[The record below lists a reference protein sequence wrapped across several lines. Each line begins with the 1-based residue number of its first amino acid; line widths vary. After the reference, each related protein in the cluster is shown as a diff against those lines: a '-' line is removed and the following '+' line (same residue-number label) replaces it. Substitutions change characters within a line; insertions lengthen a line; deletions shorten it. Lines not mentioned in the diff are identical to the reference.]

1 MGGDFLQILPVIP
14 QGTRQETVNAA
25 VNHSH
30 LWNHC
35 EIHVL
40 SKNMRIKS
48 DEKDFAKWIL
58 QVGDG
63 MATLVPQKETYTKA
77 AEDQILIDDYLLL
90 PVTSNPLDVLCQ
102 SVFSDFTN
110 DYKDM
115 EKNRDSA
122 ILTPKN
128 DTVDEINTYLLSK
141 IPGAEQEYLRYD
153 SFAEDEKHYGEFDLT
168 YPLEYL
174 NSLEFSG
181 LHAHTICFKVGVPI
195 MLLRNI
201 NQAEGLCNGT
211 RPIVTHLGER
221 VIKAEVLTA
230 SPTKQ
235 IVLIPRI
242 VLSPTM
248 SNHPFTLRRRQFP
261 VKVSYAMTINKSQGQ
276 TLTKVAL
283 YLPKPVFTHGQLYVT
298 LSRVTTPKGLKV
310 LNITRPSGL
319 MNTISNIIYKEAFNA
334 LPQTTGTT
342 QRYIDHH
349 PSLICKTNY
358 IQKTVSNVGYK
369 FNIV

>member
-1 MGGDFLQILPVIP
+1 MV
-14 QGTRQETVNAA
+14 V
-25 VNHSH
+25 
-30 LWNHC
+30 C
-35 EIHVL
+35 
-40 SKNMRIKS
+40 
-48 DEKDFAKWIL
+48 
-58 QVGDG
+58 
-63 MATLVPQKETYTKA
+63 
-77 AEDQILIDDYLLL
+77 
-90 PVTSNPLDVLCQ
+90 
-102 SVFSDFTN
+102 
-110 DYKDM
+110 
-115 EKNRDSA
+115 
-122 ILTPKN
+122 
-128 DTVDEINTYLLSK
+128 SK

-153 SFAEDEKHYGEFDLT
+153 SFAEEEKHYGELDLT

-181 LHAHTICFKVGVPI
+181 LHAHKICLKVGVPI

-211 RPIVTHLGER
+211 RLIVTHLGER

-248 SNHPFTLRRRQFP
+248 SNHPFILRRRQFP

-276 TLTKVAL
+276 TLAKVAL
-283 YLPKPVFTHGQLYVT
+283 YLPKPVFTHGQLYAT
-298 LSRVTTPKGLKV
+298 LSRVTTPKELNV

-319 MNTISNIIYKEAFNA
+319 MNTISNIVYREAFNA
-334 LPQTTGTT
+334 LPQTTVTT

-349 PSLICKTNY
+349 TSLICKTNY

-369 FNIV
+369 FNIVLSITRLNFHSLFQV